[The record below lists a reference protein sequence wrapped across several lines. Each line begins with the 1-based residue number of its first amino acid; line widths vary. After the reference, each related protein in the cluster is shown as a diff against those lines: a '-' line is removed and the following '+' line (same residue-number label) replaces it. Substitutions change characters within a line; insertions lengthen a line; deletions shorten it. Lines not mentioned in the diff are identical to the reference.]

1 MLCSEIFN
9 TRFIFKLFQGHE
21 RNCFPYKGNSVFY
34 FIICRFLKNKY
45 KTEKGRMG
53 AGCFLES

>member
-9 TRFIFKLFQGHE
+9 TRFIFKLQNME
-21 RNCFPYKGNSVFY
+21 NSFPYKGNSVFY